1 MKAAGHWL
9 CAVGTKNKTKAI
21 DRNLSST
28 LIRPHQGWRERER
41 EQEGKTGKGGREI
54 GEEKTEVQG
63 QRRTELKNS

>member
-28 LIRPHQGWRERER
+28 NKTPPGMERVSKKAR
-41 EQEGKTGKGGREI
+41 GGRE
-54 GEEKTEVQG
+54 GEK
-63 QRRTELKNS
+63 